1 MFRKFVRVKLH
12 GLKVTEANLEYTG
25 SLGIDSEILKKASL
39 KAGEMVLVANMNNGA
54 RFYTYLIEEKPF
66 SREVKLNGAAARLG
80 LPDDRLIVMCEALL
94 GDDEIENFK
103 MNVFRFDGDNNL
115 IE

>member
-1 MFRKFVRVKLH
+1 MLRRFVRVKLH
-12 GLKVTEANLEYTG
+12 GLKVTEANLDYTG
-25 SLGIDSEILKKASL
+25 SLGVDSEILKKASL
-39 KAGEMVLVANMNNGA
+39 KAGEMVLIANLNNGA

-80 LPDDRLIVMCEALL
+80 LPKDRLIVMCEALL
-94 GDDEIENFK
+94 GEDEIDGFQMK
-103 MNVFRFDGDNNL
+103 VFRFDTDNNV